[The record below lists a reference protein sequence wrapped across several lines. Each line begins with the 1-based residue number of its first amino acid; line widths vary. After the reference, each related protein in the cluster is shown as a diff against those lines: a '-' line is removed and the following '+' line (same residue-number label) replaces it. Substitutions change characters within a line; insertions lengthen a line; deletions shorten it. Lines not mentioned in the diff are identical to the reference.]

1 MTIEDSNTIGNS
13 HEIVEGLQF
22 DRGYISP
29 YMMTNPERMEAVL
42 EDPYVLVTDKKISSI
57 NELLP
62 LLEKLVKTGKKELV
76 IIADDVEGEALATLV
91 VNKLRGIFS
100 ALAIKAPGFGDR
112 KKKCLRI
119 LVLLPELRLF
129 PKIWARNLRILKFPI
144 WVTVTGLSR
153 LKIIRP

>member
-1 MTIEDSNTIGNS
+1 MGKIKKDGVVTIEDSNTIGNS

-62 LLEKLVKTGKKELV
+62 LLEKLVKTGKKNWLLSPTMLKEKLWRLWLL
-76 IIADDVEGEALATLV
+76 INFAEFSALWRLKLRALATG
-91 VNKLRGIFS
+91 K
-100 ALAIKAPGFGDR
+100 
-112 KKKCLRI
+112 
-119 LVLLPELRLF
+119 
-129 PKIWARNLRILKFPI
+129 RNVGGYRYCYWRFVYFRRFRQEI
-144 WVTVTGLSR
+144 
-153 LKIIRP
+153 